1 MRTILTKYAED
12 NGLIVLPNL
21 IEGKV
26 CLYNERTHDY
36 TLYAMTKYTSI
47 KDDFNPDDYCVL
59 HNYFS
64 TIGYSTP
71 LMRRSYRVKK
81 AYDKY
86 KASLK

>member
-71 LMRRSYRVKK
+71 SMRRTYRVEK

>member
-1 MRTILTKYAED
+1 MRTLLTKYAED
-12 NGLIVLPNL
+12 NGWIVLPNL

-26 CLYNERTHDY
+26 CLYNETTHNY
-36 TLYAMTKYTSI
+36 TLYAMTKHTDI
-47 KDDFNPDDYCVL
+47 KDDFDPDDYCVL
-59 HNYFS
+59 HDYYG

-71 LMRRSYRVKK
+71 LMRRNYRVKK